1 MAELQLRGVG
11 KIYGGEVPLE
21 ALRDVT
27 LTIRQ
32 GEFIS
37 IQGPSGAG
45 KSTLLNQLALL
56 DTPTSG
62 DYRIDDVDVG
72 TLSERRRA
80 TVRSENFAFVFQ
92 SFHLLKGRSL
102 VENVALGL
110 LYRGLDRRRRVE
122 AAREALAFVGLQ
134 HKRSQKVEKLSGGE
148 RQRAAI
154 ARAVASG
161 APVIVADEPTGN
173 LDSRSSEQIME
184 LLAQLNRRG
193 ATVIVVTHDD
203 NVASYASR
211 HLRVVDGRVEELNRT
226 RLHAPETEPS
236 AMRGRASR
244 LRLPDA
250 LGDVWRGLHSRLARS
265 AALVACIALAVALAT
280 TTTGLSTTARFQVSD
295 VFDSRRN
302 QLVGLAAATTDV
314 SAAEQALSAD
324 SAARIRDLAG
334 VRDFA
339 ILATHSSVEV
349 ASRPSATT
357 TPLQLVGNVS
367 DALPQSLFTV
377 TGPQP
382 LAVLGEDEVIL
393 GSHAAQSLQIG
404 PLLASPVIW
413 LDGRPRVVV
422 GILTDAGLDVGLLDS
437 VIVPESEAVSYSQP
451 QYASVKLRVNPGAAQ
466 QVAEQ
471 APVAWIPSAPQ
482 SVTVDAPPD
491 PTTLRAEVEDS
502 IRTVLYTL
510 TAVAAIAALTLVA
523 ALMISTVMERTGE
536 IGLRRAMG
544 ARRIHIRFLIAAE
557 ATVTGLLGGV
567 LGVYLGMM
575 SILAI
580 TIGRG
585 WQPVMDW
592 GSVPLGI
599 AGGLGVSLL
608 GAVFATHRASR
619 IEPAEALHH

>member
-1 MAELQLRGVG
+1 MAELRLRGVG

-62 DYRIDDVDVG
+62 DYRINDVDVG
-72 TLSERRRA
+72 RLSECRRA

-110 LYRGLDRRRRVE
+110 LYRGLDRQRRVDT
-122 AAREALAFVGLQ
+122 AQEALAFVGLQ

-203 NVASYASR
+203 HVASYASR

-226 RLHAPETEPS
+226 APHASEKEPS

-250 LGDVWRGLHSRLARS
+250 LSDVWHGLRARRARS
-265 AALVACIALAVALAT
+265 AALVACITLAVALAT

-339 ILATHSSVEV
+339 VLATHSSVEV

-357 TPLQLVGNVS
+357 TPLQLIGNVS
-367 DALPQSLFTV
+367 EALPQSLFTV
-377 TGPQP
+377 TSPQP
-382 LAVLGEDEVIL
+382 LSALGEDEAIL

-404 PLLASPVIW
+404 PLIASPVIW

-451 QYASVKLRVNPGAAQ
+451 QYASVKLRVAPGAAQ
-466 QVAEQ
+466 QVAQQ

-491 PTTLRAEVEDS
+491 PMTLRAEVEDS
-502 IRTVLYTL
+502 IRAVLYTL
-510 TAVAAIAALTLVA
+510 TAVAAIAALTLVT

-544 ARRIHIRFLIAAE
+544 ARRVHIRFLIAAE
-557 ATVTGLLGGV
+557 ATVAGLLGGV
-567 LGVYLGMM
+567 AGVYLGMM
-575 SILAI
+575 SILVI

-592 GSVPLGI
+592 DSVPLGI

-608 GAVFATHRASR
+608 GAVFATRRAAG